1 MQGFPILKKRSMTS
15 VFIGEL
21 KESQVPTVEEFL
33 QNDNGILNAAIAF
46 GKTMVC
52 CKMIAQR
59 RVSTLAFIQSL
70 ALMAMVGQVDF
81 TKFVEFML
89 RMIRNALKEISE
101 THKRTNVA
109 INVVIN
115 VVINEEKNNSPL
127 KARWKYVS

>member
-21 KESQVPTVEEFL
+21 KESQVPTVEELL

-115 VVINEEKNNSPL
+115 EEKNNSPL

>member
-21 KESQVPTVEEFL
+21 KESQVPTVEELL

-59 RVSTLAFIQSL
+59 RASTLAFIQSL

-115 VVINEEKNNSPL
+115 EEKNNSPL